1 MNIEIC
7 NECGKSVKGGS
18 GLFVNRISDLNDLET
33 RIEMEKPYPDGD
45 FICILCDENI
55 SKNNFNKNELRD
67 KRISD

>member
-1 MNIEIC
+1 MKMETC
-7 NECGKSVKGGS
+7 NECGRSVKMGS
-18 GLFVNRISDLNDLET
+18 GFFVNRIYDLNDIEA

-45 FICILCDENI
+45 FICILCDEKF